1 MNVKLALKY
10 WLHFTTDLE
19 ILQRLQRETFDYF
32 IDEKNCNNGLIADK
46 TEVGCPSSIAVIG
59 LSINVYIIGV
69 ERGYIS
75 REEARRRILQTLRFL
90 HSSQQGP
97 EPDATGYRGFYYH
110 FLNIQT
116 GKRMWEC
123 ELSTI
128 DTAILIA
135 GILTARHYFTLNNEE
150 EEELRLLGDML
161 YERVDWD
168 WARNGGATLT
178 HGWTPETGFYN
189 HRWNNGYSEAHI
201 LYILALGSPTHPIS
215 EAGYQ
220 EWLSSFEWKK
230 VYDIGY
236 IYAGPLFIHQMSQLW
251 LDFRGIYDSSNTKHG
266 IDYFE
271 NSCKAVRVHYQY
283 ALKNPMGFGRY
294 GKYVWGLTA
303 SDGPGPASYTVKG
316 VQRTFYDY
324 IARGAPDGPDDGTIS
339 PWVCVTSLPFA
350 PDLVLRAVRFVM
362 GMIFLLFGKNKGF
375 QASFNATFPKR
386 GNNPFGW
393 LSPWQFGLNNGPV
406 VIMIENY
413 QSGHTWKIFKEC
425 PHIITGLRKAGFK
438 GGWLEE
444 VNDSV

>member
-75 REEARRRILQTLRFL
+75 REDARRRILQTLRFL

-110 FLNIQT
+110 FLNMQT
-116 GKRMWEC
+116 GKRMWAC

-135 GILTARHYFTLNNEE
+135 GVLTARHYFTLDNEE
-150 EEELRLLGDML
+150 EEELRHLGDIL

-178 HGWTPETGFYN
+178 HGWTSETGFYS

-251 LDFRGIYDSSNTKHG
+251 LDFRGIYDSSNTKYG

-271 NSCKAVRVHYQY
+271 NSCRAAHVHYQY
-283 ALKNPMGFGRY
+283 ALKNPKRFGRY

-324 IARGAPDGPDDGTIS
+324 EARGAPYGPDDGTIS

-350 PDLVLRAVRFVM
+350 PKKVLRAVRFVL
-362 GMIFLLFGKNKGF
+362 GIIFLLFGKNKGF

-406 VIMIENY
+406 VIMIDNY
-413 QSGHTWKIFKEC
+413 LSGHTWKIFKQC

-438 GGWLEE
+438 GGWIEE
-444 VNDSV
+444 SHLNL

>member
-1 MNVKLALKY
+1 MNVILALKY
-10 WLHFTTDLE
+10 WLHITTE
-19 ILQRLQRETFDYF
+19 SKILQRLQRETFDYF
-32 IDEKNCNNGLIADK
+32 IDDKNCNNGLIADK
-46 TEVGCPSSIAVIG
+46 TQVGCPSSIAVVG
-59 LSINVYIIGV
+59 LAINAYIIGV
-69 ERGYIS
+69 EQGYIS

-97 EPDATGYRGFYYH
+97 EPDASGYRGFYYH
-110 FLNIQT
+110 FLNMQT

-135 GILTARHYFTLNNEE
+135 GILTARYFFTLDNEE
-150 EEELRLLGDML
+150 EEELRLLGDKL

-168 WARNGGATLT
+168 WARNGEATLT

-220 EWLSSFEWKK
+220 EWLSSFEWKIA
-230 VYDIGY
+230 YDIGY
-236 IYAGPLFIHQMSQLW
+236 LYAGPLFIHQMSQLW
-251 LDFRGIYDSSNTKHG
+251 LDFRGIYDSRNTKHG

-271 NSCKAVRVHYQY
+271 NSCRAARVHYQY
-283 ALKNPMGFGRY
+283 ALKNPMRFGRY

-303 SDGPGPASYTVKG
+303 SDGPGPASYMVRG

-324 IARGAPDGPDDGTIS
+324 EARGAPYGPDDGTIS

-350 PDLVLRAVRFVM
+350 PKKVMRAVRFVM
-362 GMIFLLFGKNKGF
+362 GIIFLLFGKNKGF

-386 GNNPFGW
+386 GDNPFGW

-413 QSGHTWKIFKEC
+413 RSGHTWKF
-425 PHIITGLRKAGFK
+425 
-438 GGWLEE
+438 
-444 VNDSV
+444 

>member
-1 MNVKLALKY
+1 MNLILALKY
-10 WLHFTTDLE
+10 WLRITTDSE

-46 TEVGCPSSIAVIG
+46 TEPGCPSSIAVIG
-59 LSINVYIIGV
+59 LSINAYIIGV
-69 ERGYIS
+69 ERGYMS
-75 REEARRRILQTLRFL
+75 REDARRKILLTLRFL
-90 HSSQQGP
+90 HTSQQGP
-97 EPDATGYRGFYYH
+97 EPDATGYKGFYYH
-110 FLNIQT
+110 FLSMQT

-128 DTAILIA
+128 DTAILMA
-135 GILTARHYFTLNNEE
+135 GILTARHYFTLDNEE
-150 EEELRLLGDML
+150 EKELRHLSDIL

-178 HGWTPETGFYN
+178 HGWTPETGFYD

-215 EAGYQ
+215 EEGYQ
-220 EWLSSFEWKK
+220 EWLSSFEWKE
-230 VYDIGY
+230 VYEIGY
-236 IYAGPLFIHQMSQLW
+236 LYAGPLFIHQMSQLW
-251 LDFRGIYDSSNTKHG
+251 LDFRGIYDSRNTKHG

-271 NSCKAVRVHYQY
+271 NSCRAAHVHYQY
-283 ALKNPMGFGRY
+283 ALKNPMKFGRY

-324 IARGAPDGPDDGTIS
+324 EARGAPYGPDDGTIS

-350 PDLVLRAVRFVM
+350 PKKVMRAVRFAL
-362 GMIFLLFGKNKGF
+362 GIIFLLFGKNQGF
-375 QASFNATFPKR
+375 QASYNATFPKR

-406 VIMIENY
+406 VIMIDNY
-413 QSGHTWKIFKEC
+413 LFGHTWKIIKQC
-425 PHIITGLRKAGFK
+425 PYIITGLRRAGFK
-438 GGWLEE
+438 GGWLQE
-444 VNDSV
+444 VK